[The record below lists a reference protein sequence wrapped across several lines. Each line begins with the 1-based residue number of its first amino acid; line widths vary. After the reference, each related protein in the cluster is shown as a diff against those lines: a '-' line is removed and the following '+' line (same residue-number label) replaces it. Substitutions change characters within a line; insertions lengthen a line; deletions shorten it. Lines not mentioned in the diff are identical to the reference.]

1 MIMDFIGENIMV
13 TLVLFVVSVVIIL
26 FLFWLYYMIDNWVF
40 KIGEKKYN
48 KVKVKELKKIY
59 GEIVDK
65 MDYKTV
71 ANLLDN
77 VTIWGSVF
85 PEEVMSEEKNKEGQV
100 EKTTRWYLNI
110 DGLVELETRPYI
122 EIKFIDDLVVSKE
135 QRGLLK

>member
-13 TLVLFVVSVVIIL
+13 TLVLFVVSVVIIM
-26 FLFWLYYMIDNWVF
+26 FLFWLYCMIDNWVF
-40 KIGEKKYN
+40 MIGEKKYN
-48 KVKVKELKKIY
+48 KLKVKELKKTY
-59 GEIVDK
+59 EEIVDK

-100 EKTTRWYLNI
+100 EKAVRWYLNI
-110 DGLVELETRPYI
+110 DGLVELETRPFI